1 MPTTTIQIN
10 RAPVLTLW
18 ATVVAERLG
27 YDREAALTL
36 GKAVAG
42 LNAQSKGRRLGIY
55 EEQPESAQKKKPP
68 KKSAGKTITVTLL
81 HRPVPA
87 VRTPQGLRAT
97 AKDQPIEPQSVQRY
111 LDRSFGKHLVEAQQA
126 LEELAGAYPPDR
138 LADSLRF
145 IRTFFD
151 PPFLKALKAGAPR
164 ALSNLTRSGRWPN
177 TPADET
183 SFRSPHFRRAKHAA
197 SCSPPLPLTR
207 ISFPEFVLI
216 RHGAAR
222 QL

>member
-68 KKSAGKTITVTLL
+68 KKSAGKTIKVTLL

-87 VRTPQGLRAT
+87 VHTPQGLRAT

-111 LDRSFGKHLVEAQQA
+111 LERSFGKHLVEAQQA

-138 LADSLRF
+138 LAERAYDLYEDFRPA
-145 IRTFFD
+145 I
-151 PPFLKALKAGAPR
+151 PEGVKGWGAKGALKLDAIR
-164 ALSNLTRSGRWPN
+164 AL
-177 TPADET
+177 
-183 SFRSPHFRRAKHAA
+183 AKHA
-197 SCSPPLPLTR
+197 R
-207 ISFPEFVLI
+207 
-216 RHGAAR
+216 
-222 QL
+222 